1 MLQDKVAV
9 GSRGYASTMFT
20 FSKKRKTV
28 WGEICN
34 FLNRHYI
41 SKDSAVLELGSGY
54 GDFIGQIK
62 ARKKVAIEIEDIHE
76 ERMQSYPDVK
86 ILFGSAMELLPTLD
100 RGQFDFVFASNYFE
114 HFAIEDIKEQ
124 LRGITGV
131 LKEGGKLVIIQPNFQ
146 LYPEKYF
153 DDWTHKTVFSHETML
168 GFLEMNGFRSQHC
181 QKRFLPHSM
190 KSRLPVSKLLVRLYL
205 NSPIKPLASQF
216 LIVAEKIS
224 V

>member
-1 MLQDKVAV
+1 MLQDKVTV
-9 GSRGYASTMFT
+9 SSKGYASTLFT
-20 FSKKRKTV
+20 FSKKRKIV

-34 FLNRHYI
+34 YLNQHFI
-41 SKDSAVLELGSGY
+41 PKDSAVLELGSGY

-86 ILFGSAMELLPTLD
+86 ILFGSAMELLPILD
-100 RGQFDFVFASNYFE
+100 KDQFDFVFASNYFE
-114 HFAIEDIKEQ
+114 HFVIEDIKEQ
-124 LRGITGV
+124 IRGVTGV

-146 LYPEKYF
+146 LYPGKYF
-153 DDWTHKTVFSHETML
+153 DDWTHKTVFSHETMV

-181 QKRFLPHSM
+181 QKGFLPHSM
-190 KSRLPVSKLLVRLYL
+190 KSRLPVSKILVRLYL

-216 LIVAEKIS
+216 LLIAEKLAI
-224 V
+224 